1 MTEKPNM
8 MEGTV
13 QLGSIRLTTAADSW
27 THQRAFTDT
36 RAGSVPDLPGEV
48 VRVQPGSPNSAYSTP
63 EHERADN
70 SSDQCPPPV
79 SPAL

>member
-36 RAGSVPDLPGEV
+36 MGDSVSDLPREAG
-48 VRVQPGSPNSAYSTP
+48 VRRAWPNSAYSASKQ
-63 EHERADN
+63 ERTDN
-70 SSDQCPPPV
+70 S
-79 SPAL
+79 